1 MFLKQKTAKVIHER
15 HSKSRGQTQLDEN
28 TSVKKWDIFEII
40 PLFFTAFQTL
50 PVKMKSCE
58 YDFQIS
64 FQNWVAI

>member
-28 TSVKKWDIFEII
+28 TSVKKNGKFLKS